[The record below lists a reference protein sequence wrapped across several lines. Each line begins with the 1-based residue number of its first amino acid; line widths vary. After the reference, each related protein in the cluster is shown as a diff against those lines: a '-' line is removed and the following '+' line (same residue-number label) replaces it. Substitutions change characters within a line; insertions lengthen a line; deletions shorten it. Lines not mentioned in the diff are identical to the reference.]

1 MLLDSLSQLVNT
13 KPNNEI
19 VVKSH
24 KEIRITTD
32 MVVYKT
38 VHHLLLAEIFDRI

>member
-19 VVKSH
+19 VVNSR
-24 KEIRITTD
+24 EEVRTTAD
-32 MVVYKT
+32 MVVYET
-38 VHHLLLAEIFDRI
+38 VRHLLLAEIFDRI